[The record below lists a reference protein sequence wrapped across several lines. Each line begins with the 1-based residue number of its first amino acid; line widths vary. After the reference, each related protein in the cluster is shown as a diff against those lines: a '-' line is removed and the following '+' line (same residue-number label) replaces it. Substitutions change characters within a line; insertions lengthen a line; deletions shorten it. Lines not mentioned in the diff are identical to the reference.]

1 MIPNIFITV
10 KYIMYLLYILFIFIV
25 IFLLFIIVNILLD
38 KPVLEKFGN
47 NITFLNKNELFNALK
62 QNDDNYY
69 DRFFKNDYY
78 ARKIS
83 NIDEYINLIYK
94 ASSNFN
100 VGEKTKLII
109 CCDKAD
115 KFFKDIR
122 YDWFDGEKACEIEW
136 RLGCITGKYY
146 ENGLPHTRSD
156 IIVLPNVKIN
166 TYTEERLIKLLIH
179 EKIHLY
185 QKLYPADVEIYINEN
200 NYTRIKEREEPDNIR
215 ANPDLD
221 NWIYSD
227 KDGNI
232 NKATYNKMPSSI
244 EDITYNPVNNQN
256 YEHPYEKMAI
266 DIENIFTY

>member
-1 MIPNIFITV
+1 
-10 KYIMYLLYILFIFIV
+10 MYLLYILFIFIV
-25 IFLLFIIVNILLD
+25 IFLLFIIINILLD
-38 KPVLEKFGN
+38 RLIHRPTIENFGN

-62 QNDDNYY
+62 QNDDKYY
-69 DRFFKNDYY
+69 DRFYKNDYY

-100 VGEKTKLII
+100 TGEKTKLII

-115 KFFKDIR
+115 EFFKNVR
-122 YDWFDGEKACEIEW
+122 YDWFNGMKAAEIEW
-136 RLGCITGKYY
+136 RLGCISGKYY

-156 IIVLPNVKIN
+156 IIILPNIKIN
-166 TYTEERLIKLLIH
+166 TYSEERLIKLLIH

-185 QKLYPADVEIYINEN
+185 QKIYQEEVEIYINEN
-200 NYTRIKEREEPDNIR
+200 NYTRIKEREESDNIR

-221 NWIYSD
+221 NWIYAD
-227 KDGNI
+227 VNGNI
-232 NKATYNKMPSSI
+232 NKAYYNNNPSSI
-244 EDITYNPVNNQN
+244 EDIKYHPVNNQN

-266 DIENIFTY
+266 DIENIFSN

>member
-1 MIPNIFITV
+1 
-10 KYIMYLLYILFIFIV
+10 MYLLYILFISIV
-25 IFLLFIIVNILLD
+25 IFLLFIIINILLH
-38 KPVLEKFGN
+38 KPIHKPTIEKFGN
-47 NITFLNKNELFNALK
+47 NIVFLNKTELFNALK
-62 QNDDNYY
+62 HNDDRYY
-69 DRFFKNDYY
+69 NRFYNNDYS

-83 NIDEYINLIYK
+83 NIDEYINIIYK
-94 ASSNFN
+94 ASTNFN
-100 VGEKTKLII
+100 DNEKTKLII

-115 KFFKDIR
+115 EFLKGIH
-122 YDWFDGEKACEIEW
+122 YDWFNGIKAVEIEW

-146 ENGLPHTRSD
+146 ENGLPHTRGN

-185 QKLYPADVEIYINEN
+185 QKFYPTDVEIYISKKK
-200 NYTRIKEREEPDNIR
+200 YKRIKEREESDNIR

-232 NKATYNKMPSSI
+232 NMATYNKMPASI
-244 EDITYNPVNNQN
+244 EDITYYPVNNQN

-266 DIENIFTY
+266 EIENMFTQ